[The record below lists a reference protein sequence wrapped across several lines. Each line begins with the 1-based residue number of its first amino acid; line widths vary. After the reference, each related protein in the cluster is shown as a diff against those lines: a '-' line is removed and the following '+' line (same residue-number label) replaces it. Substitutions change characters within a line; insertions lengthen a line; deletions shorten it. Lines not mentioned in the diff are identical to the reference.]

1 MRHPLTLLHP
11 LASFFRGLAGV
22 TAGGGDFLCA
32 GTSSGE
38 IALLACHDGAFGHP
52 VVLNE
57 PITAICDLD
66 AAPYPENP
74 DECLLASADS
84 NGQLLLLMVGPG
96 GSCGAWASFGGD
108 PNALCTALRLRKQWL
123 LSAYCTGHVRL
134 HDVLSKSL
142 VVQVTAHARWINA
155 IDVHPTKDI
164 FATAAEDCIVSVW
177 QLPEATHAPQLK
189 HLSAVV
195 VPDALL
201 CGVGFAG
208 GAARDHVVCTAYDV
222 DALHSFPLE

>member
-38 IALLACHDGAFGHP
+38 IALLSCNAGSFGHP
-52 VVLNE
+52 VVLKE
-57 PITAICDLD
+57 QGTAICDLD
-66 AAPYPENP
+66 AAPHPENP
-74 DECLLASADS
+74 DECLLASAASD
-84 NGQLLLLMVGPG
+84 GQLLLLMVGPG
-96 GSCGAWASFGGD
+96 GSYGAYASFGGD

-142 VVQVTAHARWINA
+142 VVQVLQS
-155 IDVHPTKDI
+155 V
-164 FATAAEDCIVSVW
+164 VSSKV
-177 QLPEATHAPQLK
+177 ASSK
-189 HLSAVV
+189 
-195 VPDALL
+195 
-201 CGVGFAG
+201 
-208 GAARDHVVCTAYDV
+208 
-222 DALHSFPLE
+222 